1 MMLTIAKSKRP
12 DTRVH
17 CTRSLI
23 HEEERGIED
32 QEDLDD
38 ELRGKPVPRL
48 FIHAFA
54 QATHVVLGL
63 QEPEGKSGQGL
74 VAVLALGRRRS
85 STPGHPRPPA
95 PADGVVTGSVCRHT
109 ISGSTR
115 TAT

>member
-32 QEDLDD
+32 QEDRDD

-54 QATHVVLGL
+54 QATRAVQGV
-63 QEPEGKSGQGL
+63 QEPEGKSGAGL
-74 VAVLALGRRRS
+74 VAVLAHR
-85 STPGHPRPPA
+85 
-95 PADGVVTGSVCRHT
+95 
-109 ISGSTR
+109 
-115 TAT
+115 